1 MPVSSSTAPVG
12 SECVV
17 TTDDLRRLLAAC
29 GYDSTVVD
37 GAKLAVPAG
46 CSIALQFGEDIAL
59 GDDETARAAVR
70 CKLAIGAN
78 HQHAGGAS
86 RWHIHKL
93 IALSGDT
100 DRFCVA
106 IEAELL
112 LGAGLTF
119 GDTLLQGSKIFDHL
133 RLLLADARETL
144 HSLPRSR
151 RDDAQIDGPTLR
163 VEARFVGELAAGRT
177 GLVRAGTGPGSRPGL
192 APRQISAVNQRLL
205 SAACTCVAD
214 QLIPDLSRALRELA
228 ARPLN
233 ARFVQPNARD
243 HLPGSSPCQIS
254 SSPI

>member
-1 MPVSSSTAPVG
+1 MPVSSPTALGG
-12 SECVV
+12 SERVL

-37 GAKLAVPAG
+37 GAKFAVPAG
-46 CSIALQFGEDIAL
+46 CSINLQFGEDIAL
-59 GDDETARAAVR
+59 GDGETARAAVR

-78 HQHAGGAS
+78 HQRSGRAS

-93 IALSGDT
+93 LALSGDA

-106 IEAELL
+106 IEAELV
-112 LGAGLTF
+112 LGEGLAL
-119 GDTLLQGSKIFDHL
+119 GSTLTRETKAFDHL
-133 RLLLADARETL
+133 QLLLADARETL
-144 HSLPRSR
+144 QAIPRAR
-151 RDDAQIDGPTLR
+151 RDDAEIDGPVLR
-163 VEARFVGELAAGRT
+163 IEARFVGELAAGRS
-177 GLVRAGTGPGSRPGL
+177 GLVRSGPGGS
-192 APRQISAVNQRLL
+192 APRQISAVSQRLL

-214 QLIPDLSRALRELA
+214 QLIPDLARVLVELA
-228 ARPLN
+228 ARPPLN

>member
-12 SECVV
+12 PERVL
-17 TTDDLRRLLAAC
+17 TTDDLRRLLADC

-46 CSIALQFGEDIAL
+46 CSIDLQFGEDIAL
-59 GDDETARAAVR
+59 GDGETARAAVR

-78 HQHAGGAS
+78 HQRAGRAS

-93 IALSGDT
+93 VALSGDV

-112 LGAGLTF
+112 LGEGLVF
-119 GDTLLQGSKIFDHL
+119 GGTLARETKAFDHL
-133 RLLLADARETL
+133 QLLLADARETL
-144 HSLPRSR
+144 QAVPRIR
-151 RDDAQIDGPTLR
+151 RDDAQIDRPVLR
-163 VEARFVGELAAGRT
+163 IEARFVGELAAGRS
-177 GLVRAGTGPGSRPGL
+177 GLVRSGPGGS
-192 APRQISAVNQRLL
+192 APRQISAVSQQLL

-214 QLIPDLSRALRELA
+214 QLIPDLTRVLVELA
-228 ARPLN
+228 ARPPLN
-233 ARFVQPNARD
+233 TRFVQPNARD

>member
-12 SECVV
+12 PECVL
-17 TTDDLRRLLAAC
+17 TTDNLRRLLAAC

-37 GAKLAVPAG
+37 GAKFAVPAG
-46 CSIALQFGEDIAL
+46 CSIDLQFGQDIAL
-59 GDDETARAAVR
+59 DDGETARAAVR

-78 HQHAGGAS
+78 HQRGGSAS

-93 IALSGDT
+93 VALFGDA

-112 LGAGLTF
+112 LGAGLVLA
-119 GDTLLQGSKIFDHL
+119 DALVQDSKIFDHL

-144 HSLPRSR
+144 QALPRAR
-151 RDDAQIDGPTLR
+151 RGDAQVEGPTMR
-163 VEARFVGELAAGRT
+163 IEARFVGELAAGRT
-177 GLVRAGTGPGSRPGL
+177 GLVRVGPGA
-192 APRQISAVNQRLL
+192 APRQISAVSQRLL
-205 SAACTCVAD
+205 GAACTCVAD
-214 QLIPDLSRALRELA
+214 QLIPDLARALRELA
-228 ARPLN
+228 ARPVN
-233 ARFVQPNARD
+233 THFVQPNARE